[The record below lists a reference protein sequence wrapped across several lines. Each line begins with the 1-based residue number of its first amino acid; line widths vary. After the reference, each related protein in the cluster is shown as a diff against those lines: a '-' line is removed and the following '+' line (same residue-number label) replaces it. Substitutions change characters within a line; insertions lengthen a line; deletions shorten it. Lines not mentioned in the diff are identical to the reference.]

1 MKRNIACCCHVV
13 LIKSMLQCFDL
24 RNFLVS
30 NVHVSGSR
38 WRCASCEKFL
48 LFQDLQ
54 FCGFTADLL
63 TEFKDS
69 ATPQRDRVELHA
81 DRSYRLQEGN
91 KRRTGSKRQASDTVG
106 GGGGPS
112 KKSQKDNE
120 IIIL

>member
-1 MKRNIACCCHVV
+1 
-13 LIKSMLQCFDL
+13 MLQCFDL
-24 RNFLVS
+24 RSFLVS
-30 NVHVSGSR
+30 NINVSGSR

-54 FCGFTADLL
+54 YCGFTKDLL
-63 TEFKDS
+63 TEFKDL

-81 DRSYRLQEGN
+81 DRSYRLLEEA
-91 KRRTGSKRQASDTVG
+91 RRRYGMKRQASDVA

-112 KKSQKDNE
+112 KKSHNDNE

>member
-1 MKRNIACCCHVV
+1 
-13 LIKSMLQCFDL
+13 
-24 RNFLVS
+24 
-30 NVHVSGSR
+30 
-38 WRCASCEKFL
+38 L

-63 TEFKDS
+63 KEYKLV

-81 DRSYRLQEGN
+81 DRTYCLLEE
-91 KRRTGSKRQASDTVG
+91 KTRRYGVKRQASDAVGG

>member
-1 MKRNIACCCHVV
+1 
-13 LIKSMLQCFDL
+13 MLQCFDL
-24 RNFLVS
+24 RSFLIS
-30 NVHVSGSR
+30 NIHVSGSR

-54 FCGFTADLL
+54 YCGFTADLL
-63 TEFKDS
+63 KEFKNL

-81 DRSYRLQEGN
+81 DRSYALLEEA
-91 KRRTGSKRQASDTVG
+91 RRRYGGTKRQTSDVA

-120 IIIL
+120 IIDIL